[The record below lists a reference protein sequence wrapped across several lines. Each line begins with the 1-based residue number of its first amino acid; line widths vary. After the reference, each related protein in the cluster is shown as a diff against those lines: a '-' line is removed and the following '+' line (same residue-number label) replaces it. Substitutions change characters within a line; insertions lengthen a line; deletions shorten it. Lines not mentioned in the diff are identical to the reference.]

1 MAFLSGS
8 VSFSR
13 FHVLGG
19 SPKRLDDNLLGKFRE
34 NRIGLQQMM
43 YADYEEVGWHGG
55 AHVLDLEFDL
65 EKNII
70 LDNLHFGMRIDASKM
85 PPDLMKA
92 YVQMELDALRD
103 NNGNSRVNARMRRE
117 AANAAKRRSDRE
129 LRDGRYC
136 KLRQFPMLWDTRDD
150 VLYVGATQPAVLE
163 RLHPLFKATFN
174 KRLEQITAGYLALQ
188 MAEKKGDERK
198 IEGLKP
204 SRFVEFPDDGGVAEV
219 YWTAHDASS
228 RDYLGNE
235 FLLWLWYTLTN
246 DSDTIELTDGTE
258 AAVMFAKQL
267 MLECPRAETGKQVIT
282 YDGPTQL
289 PESRKAIRSGKLP
302 RKAGLIVQRQG
313 AQYEFTLQAETFNL
327 SSAKLPKIELSPAG
341 EGNGHGEGNGNGF
354 GRARIEERVEQV
366 RHLAETVDRMF
377 ETFLRRR
384 LSSDWKTVL
393 ERISSWLQTA

>member
-19 SPKRLDDNLLGKFRE
+19 SPKRMDDNLLGKFRE
-34 NRIGLQQMM
+34 HRIGLQQMM
-43 YADYEEVGWHGG
+43 YADYEEIGWLGG
-55 AHVLDLEFDL
+55 GHILDLEFDL

-70 LDNLHFGMRIDASKM
+70 LDNLHFGMRIDASRM
-85 PPDLMKA
+85 PPDLMRA

-117 AANAAKRRSDRE
+117 AANAAKRRADRE
-129 LRDGRYC
+129 LRDGQYC

-150 VLYVGATQPAVLE
+150 ILYVGATQPAVLE
-163 RLHPLFKATFN
+163 RLHPLFKTTFN
-174 KRLEQITAGYLALQ
+174 KRLEQITAGYKALMLAE
-188 MAEKKGDERK
+188 ARGEDRK
-198 IEGLKP
+198 IESLRP

-219 YWTAHDASS
+219 YWTAHDAAS

-282 YDGPTQL
+282 FDGPTQL
-289 PESRKAIRSGKLP
+289 PESRRAIRSGKLP

-313 AQYEFTLQAETFNL
+313 AQYEFTLQAETFNV

-341 EGNGHGEGNGNGF
+341 EGNGNGNGNGNGF

-366 RHLAETVDRMF
+366 RHLAETIDRLF
-377 ETFLRRR
+377 ETFLHRR
-384 LSSDWKTVL
+384 LSSEWKTVL